1 MAGEGATNGAVG
13 GWQRGTLGKEE
24 QDDDHDQLDDGH
36 DDDYDDGWMDKRDKY
51 LFGNIEKKASGIP
64 FQWLNKDI

>member
-24 QDDDHDQLDDGH
+24 QDDDHDHNQL
-36 DDDYDDGWMDKRDKY
+36 DDDYDDDMY
-51 LFGNIEKKASGIP
+51 LH
-64 FQWLNKDI
+64 

>member
-36 DDDYDDGWMDKRDKY
+36 DDDYDDDMY
-51 LFGNIEKKASGIP
+51 LH
-64 FQWLNKDI
+64 